1 MCLCVWAFLCV
12 SQCMFMCMYC
22 MCVCLCVCLCVYC
35 MCVWSSAWEVGRGG
49 DFLLALPTSDH
60 TQAHPVT
67 PWRWSQEQDPALE
80 RRGPVLPVT
89 FLKERLMRTFLGAS
103 GAERHGLAAE
113 GGVECKLTSTQEG
126 NQEWGV
132 VSFTAPPHLSSQ
144 GSDPWKSRLAFS
156 LHTHMHIHTHT
167 HTPPPGTPPP
177 LHTHRRR

>member
-1 MCLCVWAFLCV
+1 
-12 SQCMFMCMYC
+12 
-22 MCVCLCVCLCVYC
+22 
-35 MCVWSSAWEVGRGG
+35 
-49 DFLLALPTSDH
+49 
-60 TQAHPVT
+60 
-67 PWRWSQEQDPALE
+67 
-80 RRGPVLPVT
+80 
-89 FLKERLMRTFLGAS
+89 MRTFLGAS
-103 GAERHGLAAE
+103 GAERNGLAAE
-113 GGVECKLTSTQEG
+113 GGVGCKLTSTQEG